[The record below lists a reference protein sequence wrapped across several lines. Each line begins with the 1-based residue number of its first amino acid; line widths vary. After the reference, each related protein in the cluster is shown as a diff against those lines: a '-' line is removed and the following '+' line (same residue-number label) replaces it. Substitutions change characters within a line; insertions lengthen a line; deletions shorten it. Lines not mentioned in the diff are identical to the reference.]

1 MTAALA
7 AARAAATMASG
18 GSGLAAARLLS
29 RAFLCESGRDSVLQ
43 APSSSRLHLAQR
55 PGPGRCWA
63 LRGGTSAG
71 APSLGPS
78 GTEEALLVMWG
89 GNLLGCWRVG
99 K

>member
-18 GSGLAAARLLS
+18 SSGLAAARLLS

-43 APSSSRLHLAQR
+43 ASASSRPHLARR
-55 PGPGRCWA
+55 PGPGRGWA
-63 LRGGTSAG
+63 LRGGISG
-71 APSLGPS
+71 EGPSLGPP
-78 GTEEALLVMWG
+78 GMEEALLDMWG
-89 GNLLGCWRVG
+89 GDLLGCWRVG